1 MQTGENIQA
10 LRKITDFTRLL
21 SLVIL
26 AVHFYIF
33 CYPAFQ
39 LWGLRA
45 ELSDNILE
53 KIRVMAVF
61 KTELFSKS
69 AALFLL
75 IVSLVAA
82 KGKKDEKLRKQTIT
96 TYLATG
102 ITLYVVSHFFLS
114 INTGAE
120 TASMLYMG
128 TTGFGYLLIL
138 AGGNLL
144 SRLLKVNLSGDTFN
158 KENETFPQE
167 ERLLENEYSI
177 NLPTKYWL
185 KGKQRNGW
193 INITNPFRSTLLS
206 GSAGAGKTYFYIR
219 HVIDQH
225 LKKGFAML
233 VYDFKY
239 PDLTTLAYNKLLKYA
254 KNFKVKPACYVI
266 NFDEIMH
273 RCNPL
278 EPKGMTDITDA
289 TESARTIMLG
299 LNREW
304 LKKQGD
310 FFVES
315 AISFVTALIWFLKKY
330 EDGRYCTLPH
340 AIELMM
346 VDYKRLFTVLTMEEE
361 IQALLNPFVSAWEK
375 EEWGQLEGQI
385 GSAKISMARLV
396 SPKLYYVLSGN
407 DFTLDINN
415 PGEPKIVCLGNNPQK
430 VQTYG
435 PVLSLYVTRILKLAN
450 QKGKLKCSLIFDEY
464 PTLVADLVPTITTA
478 RSNLVSCTIGIQ
490 SVEQLKKEYGAE
502 QANIIAGISGNI
514 ISGQVSGDGAEKLSK
529 TFGKIVQDR
538 ESLSIN
544 SSDTSLSKSTQMDS
558 AIPASKIA
566 SLSSGQFVGIVA
578 DSPDQKIELKMFHA
592 EIINDHA
599 AIKAEEGKYVPL
611 PKVSKVTDEEVLENY
626 KRIKADVQE
635 LVEFE
640 LGRLMPSGAEKPAA
654 TEAATVKEIC
664 ASQGSQNISRQK
676 RNLRKSPV
684 EKRSLSL

>member
-1 MQTGENIQA
+1 
-10 LRKITDFTRLL
+10 
-21 SLVIL
+21 
-26 AVHFYIF
+26 
-33 CYPAFQ
+33 PAF
-39 LWGLRA
+39 
-45 ELSDNILE
+45 
-53 KIRVMAVF
+53 
-61 KTELFSKS
+61 
-69 AALFLL
+69 
-75 IVSLVAA
+75 
-82 KGKKDEKLRKQTIT
+82 
-96 TYLATG
+96 
-102 ITLYVVSHFFLS
+102 
-114 INTGAE
+114 
-120 TASMLYMG
+120 
-128 TTGFGYLLIL
+128 
-138 AGGNLL
+138 
-144 SRLLKVNLSGDTFN
+144 
-158 KENETFPQE
+158 
-167 ERLLENEYSI
+167 
-177 NLPTKYWL
+177 
-185 KGKQRNGW
+185 
-193 INITNPFRSTLLS
+193 
-206 GSAGAGKTYFYIR
+206 
-219 HVIDQH
+219 
-225 LKKGFAML
+225 
-233 VYDFKY
+233 
-239 PDLTTLAYNKLLKYA
+239 
-254 KNFKVKPACYVI
+254 YVI
-266 NFDEIMH
+266 NFDDIMH

-289 TESARTIMLG
+289 TESARTVMLG

-330 EDGRYCTLPH
+330 DNGRYCTLPH

-415 PGEPKIVCLGNNPQK
+415 PEEPKIVCLGNNPQK
-430 VQTYG
+430 LQTYG
-435 PVLSLYVTRILKLAN
+435 AVLSLYVTRILKLAN
-450 QKGKLKCSLIFDEY
+450 QKGKVKCSLIFDEY

-502 QANIIAGISGNI
+502 QANIISGISGNI

-578 DSPDQKIELKMFHA
+578 DNPDQKIELKMFHA

-599 AIKAEEGKYVPL
+599 AIKAEEEQYVSL
-611 PKVSKVTDEEVLENY
+611 PKLREVSQEDIEENY
-626 KRIKADVQE
+626 KKIKTDIQE
-635 LVEFE
+635 LITTEMEKLTPVIESE
-640 LGRLMPSGAEKPAA
+640 EPPAKAVTEETQKSGSTNNPKISNALKKSKKP
-654 TEAATVKEIC
+654 
-664 ASQGSQNISRQK
+664 QK
-676 RNLRKSPV
+676 K
-684 EKRSLSL
+684 SLSL

>member
-10 LRKITDFTRLL
+10 LRKIADFTRLL

-26 AVHFYIF
+26 AIHFYTF
-33 CYPAFQ
+33 CFPAFHQ
-39 LWGLRA
+39 WELRVD
-45 ELSDNILE
+45 LTDNLLD
-53 KIRVMAVF
+53 KIRVIPLF
-61 KTELFSKS
+61 KSELLSKS

-75 IVSLVAA
+75 MVSLVAA

-96 TYLATG
+96 TYLITG
-102 ITLYVVSHFFLS
+102 IILYAVSHFFLS
-114 INTGAE
+114 INAQVE
-120 TASMLYMG
+120 TAALLYMG
-128 TTGFGYLLIL
+128 ATSFGYLLIL

-177 NLPTKYWL
+177 NLLTRYWL

-193 INITNPFRSTLLS
+193 INIINPFRSTLLS

-225 LKKGFAML
+225 LKKGFSML

-239 PDLTTLAYNKLLKYA
+239 PDLSTLAYNKLLKYA
-254 KNFKVKPACYVI
+254 GNYNVKPAFYVI

-278 EPKGMTDITDA
+278 EPNGMTDITDA

-315 AISFVTALIWFLKKY
+315 AISFVTALIWYLKKY
-330 EDGRYCTLPH
+330 EDGKYCTLPH

-415 PGEPKIVCLGNNPQK
+415 PQEPKIVCLGNNPQK
-430 VQTYG
+430 LQTYG
-435 PVLSLYVTRILKLAN
+435 AVLSLYVTRILKLVN
-450 QKGKLKCSLIFDEY
+450 QKDKLKCSLVFDEY

-529 TFGKIVQDR
+529 IFGKIVQDR
-538 ESLSIN
+538 QSLSIN

-578 DSPDQKIELKMFHA
+578 DNPDQKIELKMFHA
-592 EIINDHA
+592 EIVNDHG
-599 AIKAEEGKYVPL
+599 AIKAEEEKYVTL
-611 PKVSKVTDEEVLENY
+611 SKIRTVTHEDVEENY
-626 KRIKADVQE
+626 KKIKADIQDLIEKGFATTTPQNTDSPDPAKSIDVGAKTAGMEDTPKIITEIKKIKSQE
-635 LVEFE
+635 
-640 LGRLMPSGAEKPAA
+640 KK
-654 TEAATVKEIC
+654 T
-664 ASQGSQNISRQK
+664 
-676 RNLRKSPV
+676 
-684 EKRSLSL
+684 LSL

>member
-26 AVHFYIF
+26 AIHFYIS

-39 LWGLRA
+39 LWGLRS
-45 ELSDNILE
+45 ELTDNILE

-61 KTELFSKS
+61 KTELLSKA

-96 TYLATG
+96 TYLGTG

-120 TASMLYMG
+120 TASLLYMG

-138 AGGNLL
+138 AGGNFL
-144 SRLLKVNLSGDTFN
+144 SRLLKVTLSGDTFN

-185 KGKQRNGW
+185 KGKLRNGW
-193 INITNPFRSTLLS
+193 INIINPFRSTLLS

-239 PDLTTLAYNKLLKYA
+239 PDLTTLAYNKLLKYSR
-254 KNFKVKPACYVI
+254 NFKVKPAFYVI
-266 NFDEIMH
+266 NFDDIMH

-315 AISFVTALIWFLKKY
+315 AISFVTALIWFLKKH
-330 EDGRYCTLPH
+330 ENGRYCTLPH

-415 PGEPKIVCLGNNPQK
+415 LEEPKIVCLGNNPQK
-430 VQTYG
+430 LQTYG
-435 PVLSLYVTRILKLAN
+435 AVLSLYVTRILKLAN
-450 QKGKLKCSLIFDEY
+450 QKGKLKSSLIFDEY

-490 SVEQLKKEYGAE
+490 SVEQLKKEYGVE

-566 SLSSGQFVGIVA
+566 SLSSGQFVGMVA
-578 DSPDQKIELKMFHA
+578 DNPDQKIELKMFHA

-599 AIKAEEGKYVPL
+599 GIKAEEDQYGVL
-611 PKVSKVTDEEVLENY
+611 PKIRKVTPEDLEENY
-626 KRIKADVQE
+626 KKINEDIQE
-635 LVEFE
+635 LIAAEQARIIPQQSIDDNQTQV
-640 LGRLMPSGAEKPAA
+640 LSGQKVASVGQTKQKKSVGPRKTIKPEK
-654 TEAATVKEIC
+654 K
-664 ASQGSQNISRQK
+664 
-676 RNLRKSPV
+676 
-684 EKRSLSL
+684 SLSL

>member
-21 SLVIL
+21 SLMIL
-26 AVHFYIF
+26 AIHFYIF
-33 CYPAFQ
+33 CYPAFLQWQ
-39 LWGLRA
+39 LTA
-45 ELSDNILE
+45 EPVDNILK
-53 KIRVMAVF
+53 KIKPMAVF
-61 KTELFSKS
+61 KTELLSKS

-75 IVSLVAA
+75 LVSLMAA
-82 KGKKDEKLRKQTIT
+82 KGKKDEKIRKQTIIA
-96 TYLATG
+96 YLTIG
-102 ITLYVVSHFFLS
+102 LTLYTVSHFFLS
-114 INTGAE
+114 LKTSSDTIAL
-120 TASMLYMG
+120 LYIG
-128 TTGFGYLLIL
+128 LSSIGYLLIL

-144 SRLLKVNLSGDTFN
+144 SRFIKVNLSGDTFN
-158 KENETFPQE
+158 KDNETFPQE

-185 KGKQRNGW
+185 KGKRRNGW
-193 INITNPFRSTLLS
+193 INIINPFRSTLLS

-225 LKKGFAML
+225 LKKGFSML
-233 VYDFKY
+233 AYDFKY
-239 PDLTTLAYNKLLKYA
+239 PDLTTLAYNKLLRYA
-254 KNFKVKPACYVI
+254 KNFKVKPIFCVI

-278 EPKGMTDITDA
+278 EPQGMTDITDA

-330 EDGRYCTLPH
+330 ENGRYCTLPH
-340 AIELMM
+340 VIELMM
-346 VDYKRLFTVLTMEEE
+346 IDYKRLFTVLIMEEE
-361 IQALLNPFVSAWEK
+361 IHALLNPFISAWEK

-396 SPKLYYVLSGN
+396 SPKLYYVLTGN

-415 PGEPKIVCLGNNPQK
+415 PEEPKVVCLGNNPQK
-430 VQTYG
+430 LQTYG
-435 PVLSLYVTRILKLAN
+435 AVLSLYVNRILKLAN
-450 QKGKLKCSLIFDEY
+450 QKGKLKCSLVFDEY

-514 ISGQVSGDGAEKLSK
+514 ISGQVSGDGAKKLSE

-566 SLSSGQFVGIVA
+566 SLSSGEFVGIVA
-578 DSPDQKIELKMFHA
+578 DNPDQKIELKMFHA
-592 EIINDHA
+592 EIINDHE
-599 AIKAEEGKYVPL
+599 AIKIEEEGYVPL
-611 PKVSKVTDEEVLENY
+611 PKIRTVSSEDMEANY
-626 KRIKADVQE
+626 RKIKADIQDLIARE
-635 LVEFE
+635 LEKIIPVT
-640 LGRLMPSGAEKPAA
+640 PSSDDAAKSIENKPAKA
-654 TEAATVKEIC
+654 GVAIKAK
-664 ASQGSQNISRQK
+664 ISSGLK
-676 RNLRKSPV
+676 KSKKP
-684 EKRSLSL
+684 EKKSLSL

>member
-26 AVHFYIF
+26 AIHFYIF
-33 CYPAFQ
+33 CYGAFRQ
-39 LWGLRA
+39 WELTA
-45 ELSDNILE
+45 EITDNIL
-53 KIRVMAVF
+53 KKVMSMAVF
-61 KTELFSKS
+61 KTELLSKS

-75 IVSLVAA
+75 LVSLMAA
-82 KGKKDEKLRKQTIT
+82 KGKKDEKIRKQTII
-96 TYLATG
+96 TYLTIG
-102 ITLYVVSHFFLS
+102 LVLYTVSHFFLGLKTS
-114 INTGAE
+114 IDTVAL
-120 TASMLYMG
+120 LYMG
-128 TTGFGYLLIL
+128 MTSTGYLLIL

-144 SRLLKVNLSGDTFN
+144 SRLLRVNLSGDTFN
-158 KENETFPQE
+158 KDNETFPQE

-193 INITNPFRSTLLS
+193 INIINPFRSTLLS

-225 LKKGFAML
+225 LNKGFAML
-233 VYDFKY
+233 AYDFKY
-239 PDLTTLAYNKLLKYA
+239 PDLTTLAYNKLLRYS
-254 KNFKVKPACYVI
+254 KNFKVKPVFCVI
-266 NFDEIMH
+266 NFDDIMH

-330 EDGRYCTLPH
+330 ENGRYCTLPH

-346 VDYKRLFTVLTMEEE
+346 IDYKTLFTLLTMEEE
-361 IQALLNPFVSAWEK
+361 IHALLNPFISAWEK

-396 SPKLYYVLSGN
+396 SPKLYYVLSGD

-415 PGEPKIVCLGNNPQK
+415 PEEPKIVCLGNNPQK
-430 VQTYG
+430 LQTYG
-435 PVLSLYVTRILKLAN
+435 AVLSLYVTRILKLVN
-450 QKGKLKCSLIFDEY
+450 QKGKLKCSLVFDEY

-538 ESLSIN
+538 QSLSIN

-566 SLSSGQFVGIVA
+566 SLSSGQFVGMVA
-578 DSPDQKIELKMFHA
+578 DNPDQKIELKMFHG

-599 AIKAEEGKYVPL
+599 GIKAEEDGYVPL
-611 PKVSKVTDEEVLENY
+611 PTIREVSLEDIEANY
-626 KRIKADVQE
+626 KKIRADIQE
-635 LVEFE
+635 LITREIEKLTPNVESKHPPAKPVTEEKTKSDSAGKPKISNE
-640 LGRLMPSGAEKPAA
+640 LKKSKKP
-654 TEAATVKEIC
+654 
-664 ASQGSQNISRQK
+664 QK
-676 RNLRKSPV
+676 KI
-684 EKRSLSL
+684 LSL

>member
-26 AVHFYIF
+26 AIHFYIF

-39 LWGLRA
+39 QWQLTA
-45 ELSDNILE
+45 EPADNILK
-53 KIRVMAVF
+53 KIMPMAVF
-61 KTELFSKS
+61 KTELLSKS
-69 AALFLL
+69 AALLLL
-75 IVSLVAA
+75 IVSLMAA
-82 KGKKDEKLRKQTIT
+82 KGKKDEKIRKQTII
-96 TYLATG
+96 TYLVTG
-102 ITLYVVSHFFLS
+102 LLLYSISHFFLS
-114 INTGAE
+114 LKSTEDTIAL
-120 TASMLYMG
+120 LYMG
-128 TTGFGYLLIL
+128 VTSTGYLLIL

-144 SRLLKVNLSGDTFN
+144 SRLIKVNLSGDTFN
-158 KENETFPQE
+158 KDNETFPQE

-185 KGKQRNGW
+185 KGKQRHGW
-193 INITNPFRSTLLS
+193 INIINPFRSTLLS

-225 LKKGFAML
+225 LKKGFSML

-239 PDLTTLAYNKLLKYA
+239 SDLSTLTYNKLLKYA
-254 KNFKVKPACYVI
+254 KNYKVKPSFYVI

-278 EPKGMTDITDA
+278 EPQGMTDITDA
-289 TESARTIMLG
+289 TESSRTIMLG

-330 EDGRYCTLPH
+330 DNGRYCTLPH
-340 AIELMM
+340 VIELMM
-346 VDYKRLFTVLTMEEE
+346 IDYKRLFTILTTEEE
-361 IQALLNPFVSAWEK
+361 IQALLNPFISAWEK

-415 PGEPKIVCLGNNPQK
+415 PQEPKIVCLGNNPQK
-430 VQTYG
+430 LQTYG
-435 PVLSLYVTRILKLAN
+435 AVLSLYVTRILKLVN
-450 QKGKLKCSLIFDEY
+450 QKDKLKCSLIFDEY
-464 PTLVADLVPTITTA
+464 PTLTADLVPTITTA

-566 SLSSGQFVGIVA
+566 SLSSGQFVGMVA
-578 DSPDQKIELKMFHA
+578 DNPDQKIELKMFHA
-592 EIINDHA
+592 EIVNDHV
-599 AIKAEEGKYVPL
+599 AIKAEGDNYWDL
-611 PKVSKVTDEEVLENY
+611 PKIRTVTDEEIQENY
-626 KRIKADVQE
+626 KQIKADIQE
-635 LVEFE
+635 LISLE
-640 LGRLMPSGAEKPAA
+640 LEKLLLVKPETEKKSPTVNEKP
-654 TEAATVKEIC
+654 K
-664 ASQGSQNISRQK
+664 G
-676 RNLRKSPV
+676 KSKNALKNNK

>member
-26 AVHFYIF
+26 AIHFYIF
-33 CYPAFQ
+33 CYPAFHG
-39 LWGLRA
+39 WGLRA
-45 ELSDNILE
+45 ELTDNILE
-53 KIRVMAVF
+53 KISVMAVF
-61 KTELFSKS
+61 KTELLSKS

-75 IVSLVAA
+75 IVSLAAA
-82 KGKKDEKLRKQTIT
+82 KGKKDEKLRKQTIS
-96 TYLATG
+96 TYLLTG
-102 ITLYVVSHFFLS
+102 ITLYVISHFFLTL
-114 INTGAE
+114 NTQAE
-120 TASMLYMG
+120 TCALLYIG
-128 TTGFGYLLIL
+128 TTSFGYLLIL

-144 SRLLKVNLSGDTFN
+144 SRLLRVNLSGDTFN

-167 ERLLENEYSI
+167 ERLLENPYSI

-185 KGKQRNGW
+185 KGKQRKGW
-193 INITNPFRSTLLS
+193 INIINPFRSTLLS

-225 LKKGFAML
+225 LKKGFSML

-239 PDLTTLAYNKLLKYA
+239 ADLTTLAYNKLLKYA
-254 KNFKVKPACYVI
+254 KNYPIKPKFYAI
-266 NFDEIMH
+266 NFDDIMH
-273 RCNPL
+273 QCNPL
-278 EPKGMTDITDA
+278 EPEGMTDITDA

-315 AISFVTALIWFLKKY
+315 AISFVTALIWYLKKY

-346 VDYKRLFTVLTMEEE
+346 IDYKRLFTVLTMEEE

-385 GSAKISMARLV
+385 GSAKISTARLV

-415 PGEPKIVCLGNNPQK
+415 PDEPKIVCLGNNPQK
-430 VQTYG
+430 LQTYG
-435 PVLSLYVTRILKLAN
+435 AVLSLYVSRILKLVN
-450 QKGKLKCSLIFDEY
+450 QKDKLKCSLIFDEY

-538 ESLSIN
+538 QSLSIN

-566 SLSSGQFVGIVA
+566 SLSSGQFVGMVA
-578 DSPDQKIELKMFHA
+578 DNPDQKIELKMFHA
-592 EIINDHA
+592 EIVNDHA
-599 AIKAEEGKYVPL
+599 AIKVEEDVYVSL
-611 PKVSKVTDEEVLENY
+611 PKIREVSQEDIEENF
-626 KRIKADVQE
+626 KKIKFDIQE
-635 LVEFE
+635 LITRE
-640 LGRLMPSGAEKPAA
+640 LDKIQMTIKSRDASSEWITEGTA
-654 TEAATVKEIC
+654 TDGPTNKTE
-664 ASQGSQNISRQK
+664 ISRGLK
-676 RNLRKSPV
+676 KARNSRK
-684 EKRSLSL
+684 KSLSL